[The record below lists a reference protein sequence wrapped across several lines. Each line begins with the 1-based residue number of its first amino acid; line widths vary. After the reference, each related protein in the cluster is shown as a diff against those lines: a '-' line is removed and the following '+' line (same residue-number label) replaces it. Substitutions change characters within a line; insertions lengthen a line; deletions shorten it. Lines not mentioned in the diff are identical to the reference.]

1 MHDRGKLVAVVSI
14 DLSNAFDVVQHHLL
28 LAKLKAYG
36 VGERSCALLKDY
48 LTETTTSHVW
58 RYFFQMEMREM
69 RRSSRECDETYVL

>member
-14 DLSNAFDVVQHHLL
+14 DLSNAFDVVQHDLL

-36 VGERSCALLKDY
+36 VEQRSCGLLKDY

-69 RRSSRECDETYVL
+69 RSSSRECDETYVL